1 MNKTPEWITEEKVSR
16 NNKEVI
22 QTVKHS
28 SLPKAI
34 RSILARI
41 YKVKNVNMFY
51 VTIPGIKTWVVYRKK
66 ESNDE

>member
-1 MNKTPEWITEEKVSR
+1 MSKTPEWVTEEKISR
-16 NNKEVI
+16 KHNEVI

-41 YKVKNVNMFY
+41 YKVGNVNMFY
-51 VTIPGIKTWVVYRKK
+51 VTIPGIKTWVVYKKK
-66 ESNDE
+66 ESNDD